1 MQPPVTPRSE
11 VTVITPAM
19 ATSWLEAN
27 RRNRSLSDTTVKTY
41 AADMAAGAWHITHQG
56 IGFDV
61 DGALL
66 DGQHRLSAIILANVP
81 VAMLVTRGLPRNAQD
96 VIDAPR
102 VRTVKDQ
109 LQLIDGVT
117 DATAKAATVKIVHA
131 LDNNVRSTF
140 RLSLNQTRALIIRD
154 GQRLDQML
162 GLYHGTPF
170 KTAPF
175 LGAMVFALGA
185 GGRVMEFA
193 EAVRNGEGLK
203 RGDPAHTVRDFML
216 LTRRGGAVER
226 IGTAFGVLRSV
237 HAHIHGE
244 QLRILR
250 LADLMDGPLMEEI
263 LAFFRLANT
272 TARGA

>member
-11 VTVITPAM
+11 VAVITPAM
-19 ATSWLEAN
+19 ATRWLEAN
-27 RRNRSLSDTTVKTY
+27 TRNRPLSDTTVKTY

-61 DGALL
+61 DGMLL

-102 VRTVKDQ
+102 VRSVKDQ
-109 LQLIDGVT
+109 LQMIDGVT
-117 DATAKAATVKIVHA
+117 DAVAKAATVKVVHA
-131 LDNNVRSTF
+131 LDNNIRATF
-140 RLSLNQTRALIIRD
+140 RLSLNQTRAAIARD
-154 GQRLDQML
+154 GERLEKML
-162 GLYHGTPF
+162 ALYHGTPF

-185 GGRVMEFA
+185 GGKVQEFA

-203 RGDPAHTVRDFML
+203 RGDPAYTVRDFML
-216 LTRRGGAVER
+216 MTRRGGAVER
-226 IGTAFGVLRSV
+226 MGTSFGVLRSV

-244 QLRILR
+244 QLRVLR
-250 LADLMDGPLMEEI
+250 IADLVTGPMMDEI
-263 LAFFRLANT
+263 LEFFRLANAT
-272 TARGA
+272 SRKG